1 MYNPSLLTDIA
12 LKNGAKIKRSADE
25 IGDAVLASPQ
35 AKVAEFDEPDYIHF
49 EVEEGSDDINVTFGA
64 RVSAPVSVYLSDT
77 PLPDE
82 ESWVRLMCEA
92 AWDTTSMRIK
102 EGSLH
107 IDDDKFNSNE
117 AVAANSERLTKE
129 IERQAQ
135 EEIVF
140 DRYQVAE
147 RLSGSLPRGEI
158 VSLSY
163 PYDDSG
169 EPGGGYFMDYLHGVR
184 LGLVERPEP
193 WVQALVDDLRTQCR
207 ALFDGEETYCDP
219 TNSEAGD
226 GSFPNDLYPIRIRIR
241 NILRAGIRGDGE
253 WAAYAPLIRA
263 VTPET
268 VRKLYRLPEELL
280 LLKVDELPVS
290 AEDTKTLG
298 ELLSTMELI
307 GVSTP
312 DQGKLV
318 EHYQR
323 SRKLHEGFTHYAEL
337 WERLAEGDAGE
348 DVVTRIA
355 DYNEQVN
362 SVGGDSDA
370 VVDRTKAMVDALGAV
385 EHTLKV
391 NGVLRY
397 LYKVQE
403 KRGKVK
409 PLQDLDCLTLGAYV
423 QDSPDADSLTNPQG
437 DKPLHELNSFF
448 HYECEF
454 AQAEGEKEDGEHV
467 YSDNADFLTRYF
479 PFPAIARIRAAQ
491 PPYYYGGNMSNDK
504 LAAMTIS
511 ALTHDRK
518 PWAKNAHRALM
529 EAFVAAG
536 AYDAAYVDAHSDT
549 RSLASSDLSAIE
561 PHYEVLDLLLEA
573 SKTLYE
579 DLDARLSPYR
589 ADVVFE
595 VARKFIDGINSVLPL
610 LGDLHALNKQW
621 LAVKNHLLR
630 AGSSMGKDY
639 LQEQEQRIPVVELMM
654 EKLSLTD
661 ADLERVGLS
670 RQLLLGEIEAL
681 SEVLMENRVA
691 LGWGNKPYV
700 AYQFILP
707 GHWSCSA
714 LKYPDSRDIN
724 KTLFKV
730 EVPMSLIGGSY
741 TGVQEEVVA
750 ELIRAFNYSN
760 PSRRD
765 FVFTKEESEKILD
778 YVRTGNLDASS
789 LDKESQ
795 PSYWDTFGEITRKAW
810 KRSPIAQAEDQ
821 EALIRGS
828 LLKLDRDCHI
838 VIGHTIADVDDDGKD
853 AADERVRLANRL
865 EADWVYNFRLNAI
878 DMEDAVIAVG
888 GTTKGDTS
896 VWNGKT
902 VPHFRGTVGDLFDA
916 DERGYLKLYKEA
928 DFCGADP
935 RTQCTYWWLGRKFQ
949 YDFVGSHA
957 TKRQGKRTGFLTVE
971 TQGEEARFVEH

>member
-1 MYNPSLLTDIA
+1 ME
-12 LKNGAKIKRSADE
+12 KI
-25 IGDAVLASPQ
+25 Q
-35 AKVAEFDEPDYIHF
+35 
-49 EVEEGSDDINVTFGA
+49 
-64 RVSAPVSVYLSDT
+64 
-77 PLPDE
+77 
-82 ESWVRLMCEA
+82 
-92 AWDTTSMRIK
+92 
-102 EGSLH
+102 
-107 IDDDKFNSNE
+107 
-117 AVAANSERLTKE
+117 
-129 IERQAQ
+129 
-135 EEIVF
+135 
-140 DRYQVAE
+140 
-147 RLSGSLPRGEI
+147 
-158 VSLSY
+158 
-163 PYDDSG
+163 
-169 EPGGGYFMDYLHGVR
+169 
-184 LGLVERPEP
+184 
-193 WVQALVDDLRTQCR
+193 
-207 ALFDGEETYCDP
+207 
-219 TNSEAGD
+219 
-226 GSFPNDLYPIRIRIR
+226 
-241 NILRAGIRGDGE
+241 
-253 WAAYAPLIRA
+253 
-263 VTPET
+263 
-268 VRKLYRLPEELL
+268 
-280 LLKVDELPVS
+280 
-290 AEDTKTLG
+290 
-298 ELLSTMELI
+298 
-307 GVSTP
+307 
-312 DQGKLV
+312 
-318 EHYQR
+318 
-323 SRKLHEGFTHYAEL
+323 
-337 WERLAEGDAGE
+337 
-348 DVVTRIA
+348 
-355 DYNEQVN
+355 
-362 SVGGDSDA
+362 
-370 VVDRTKAMVDALGAV
+370 
-385 EHTLKV
+385 
-391 NGVLRY
+391 
-397 LYKVQE
+397 
-403 KRGKVK
+403 
-409 PLQDLDCLTLGAYV
+409 
-423 QDSPDADSLTNPQG
+423 QG
-437 DKPLHELNSFF
+437 DKPLRELNSFF
-448 HYECEF
+448 FYECEF
-454 AQAEGEKEDGEHV
+454 AQKEEEKGNVARV
-467 YSDNADFLTRYF
+467 YSDNADFLARYF
-479 PFPAIARIRAAQ
+479 PFPSIACIRAAQ
-491 PPYYYGGNMSNDK
+491 PPHYWGGNMSNTK
-504 LAAMTIS
+504 LAALTIS
-511 ALTHDRK
+511 VLTHSRK
-518 PWAKNAHRALM
+518 PWAKEPHRALM

-536 AYDAAYVDAHSDT
+536 AYDVAYADAHSD
-549 RSLASSDLSAIE
+549 RSSLASGDLSAIE
-561 PHYEVLDLLLEA
+561 PHYRVMDPLLEA

-579 DLDARLSPYR
+579 DLHRTYLLPHRDE
-589 ADVVFE
+589 DTVFE
-595 VARKFIDGINSVLPL
+595 VAQLFVDDINSILPML
-610 LGDLHALNKQW
+610 DDLHDLNKQW

-916 DERGYLKLYKEA
+916 DERGYLKLYK
-928 DFCGADP
+928 
-935 RTQCTYWWLGRKFQ
+935 
-949 YDFVGSHA
+949 
-957 TKRQGKRTGFLTVE
+957 TV
-971 TQGEEARFVEH
+971 

>member
-1 MYNPSLLTDIA
+1 MYNPSLLTDLA

-35 AKVAEFDEPDYIHF
+35 AKAAEFDEPDYIHF
-49 EVEEGSDDINVTFGA
+49 EVEEGSDDINVTFGV

-92 AWDTTSMRIK
+92 VWDTTSMRIK

-107 IDDDKFNSNE
+107 IDDNEFNSSE

-129 IERQAQ
+129 IERQAR

-193 WVQALVDDLRTQCR
+193 WVQALVDDLRAQCR

-226 GSFPNDLYPIRIRIR
+226 GSFPNDLYPIRIRIH

-290 AEDTKTLG
+290 TEDTKTLG

-312 DQGKLV
+312 DQGKLI

-323 SRKLHEGFTHYAEL
+323 LRKLHEGFTHYAEL

-355 DYNEQVN
+355 DYNEQVS
-362 SVGGDSDA
+362 SVEDCSNA
-370 VVDRTKAMVDALGAV
+370 IADALRAV
-385 EHTLKV
+385 ERTLKV

-397 LYKVQE
+397 LYQAQE

-409 PLQDLDCLTLGAYV
+409 PLQDLDCLALGAYV
-423 QDSPDADSLTNPQG
+423 QDSPDADSLG
-437 DKPLHELNSFF
+437 RVHGGKPLSELNTFF
-448 HYECEF
+448 AYEQDF
-454 AQAEGEKEDGEHV
+454 AEAESERV
-467 YSDNADFLTRYF
+467 YSNNADFLARYF
-479 PFPAIARIRAAQ
+479 PFPVIANIPGIRAW
-491 PPYYYGGNMSNDK
+491 NSLNSISNER
-504 LAAMTIS
+504 LAALTIS
-511 ALTHDRK
+511 ALTHNRK
-518 PWAKNAHRALM
+518 PWSKDAHRALM
-529 EAFVAAG
+529 TALVAAG
-536 AYDAAYVDAHSDT
+536 TYDMSYVESRGAEELSAVAPHHEVLAPLVDAA
-549 RSLASSDLSAIE
+549 
-561 PHYEVLDLLLEA
+561 
-573 SKTLYE
+573 KTLYK
-579 DLDARLSPYR
+579 DLHKTYMLSHSDENTVY
-589 ADVVFE
+589 E
-595 VARKFIDGINSVLPL
+595 VAQTFIDGINAILPL
-610 LGDLHALNKQW
+610 LDSLYELNKQW

-630 AGSSMGKDY
+630 DGSTMDKEY
-639 LQEQEQRIPVVELMM
+639 EQERQDRAQVVDLLMK
-654 EKLSLTD
+654 KLGLVD

-670 RQLLLGEIEAL
+670 QQLLLGESKAL
-681 SEVLMENRVA
+681 SEFLVKKELIQVSWVN
-691 LGWGNKPYV
+691 
-700 AYQFILP
+700 YQFMRPEYWDGSL
-707 GHWSCSA
+707 HSA
-714 LKYPDSRDIN
+714 RSASHKG
-724 KTLFKV
+724 LFRIAAPV
-730 EVPMSLIGGSY
+730 SMIGARHG
-741 TGVQEEVVA
+741 GVQGVVVA
-750 ELIRAFNYSN
+750 ELIRAFGYSDH
-760 PSRRD
+760 SRRD
-765 FVFTKEESEKILD
+765 VVFTKEESEMVLD
-778 YVRTGNLDASS
+778 YVRNGDIQSESPVAWGTQASYGTAFS
-789 LDKESQ
+789 AISRKVSKSSFIAHVPYQ
-795 PSYWDTFGEITRKAW
+795 PT
-810 KRSPIAQAEDQ
+810 
-821 EALIRGS
+821 LISG
-828 LLKLDRDCHI
+828 LFMKLDSDCHI
-838 VIGHTIADVDDDGKD
+838 ILSRMIAPDVDGAKV
-853 AADERVRLANRL
+853 ADERARLAREL
-865 EADWVYNFRLNAI
+865 ESNWVHNYRYYGCTRV
-878 DMEDAVIAVG
+878 DDALIAVG
-888 GTTKGDTS
+888 GTSKGDTS
-896 VWNGKT
+896 VWNGE
-902 VPHFRGTVGDLFDA
+902 VIPHFRGTIGDLLDVSS
-916 DERGYLKLYKEA
+916 RSGYMKLSSHRKAYLV
-928 DFCGADP
+928 GGDP
-935 RTQCTYWWLGRKFQ
+935 RTQCTYWQLCRDFQ
-949 YDFVGSHA
+949 QDFVS
-957 TKRQGKRTGFLTVE
+957 TYMRQ
-971 TQGEEARFVEH
+971 

>member
-226 GSFPNDLYPIRIRIR
+226 GSFPNDLYPIRIRIH

-268 VRKLYRLPEELL
+268 VRKLYRLPEELP

-298 ELLSTMELI
+298 ELLSAMELI

-323 SRKLHEGFTHYAEL
+323 LRKLHEGFTHYADL
-337 WERLAEGDAGE
+337 WERLAGGDAGE

-355 DYNEQVN
+355 DYNEQVS
-362 SVGGDSDA
+362 SVEDCSNA
-370 VVDRTKAMVDALGAV
+370 IADALRAV

-391 NGVLRY
+391 NGVIRY
-397 LYKVQE
+397 LYQAQE
-403 KRGKVK
+403 NRGKVK
-409 PLQDLDCLTLGAYV
+409 PLQDLDCLALGAYV
-423 QDSPDADSLTNPQG
+423 QDSPDVDQLEARYDGVTLMEKIQQG
-437 DKPLHELNSFF
+437 DKPLQELNSFF
-448 HYECEF
+448 FYECEF
-454 AQAEGEKEDGEHV
+454 AQKEEEKGNVARV
-467 YSDNADFLTRYF
+467 YSDNADFLAHYF
-479 PFPAIARIRAAQ
+479 PFPSIACIRAAQ
-491 PPYYYGGNMSNDK
+491 PPHYWGGNMSNTK
-504 LAAMTIS
+504 LAALTIS
-511 ALTHDRK
+511 VLTHSRK
-518 PWAKNAHRALM
+518 PWAKEPHRALM

-536 AYDAAYVDAHSDT
+536 AYDMAYADAHSD
-549 RSLASSDLSAIE
+549 RSSLASDDLSAIE
-561 PHYEVLDLLLEA
+561 PHCRVMDPLLEA

-579 DLDARLSPYR
+579 DLHRTYLLPHRDE
-589 ADVVFE
+589 DTVFE
-595 VARKFIDGINSVLPL
+595 VAQLFVDDINSILPML
-610 LGDLHALNKQW
+610 DDLHGLNRQW
-621 LAVKNHLLR
+621 LAVKNYLFSS
-630 AGSSMGKDY
+630 GSSLDEDY
-639 LQEQEQRIPVVELMM
+639 QQDQEQRVPIVELLM

-661 ADLERVGLS
+661 TDLERVGLS
-670 RQLLLGEIEAL
+670 RQLLLGEGKPL
-681 SEVLMENRVA
+681 SRFLVENR
-691 LGWGNKPYV
+691 LLNERRFSGDNEPHGY
-700 AYQFILP
+700 YQFILP
-707 GHWSCSA
+707 DDWSFI
-714 LKYPDSRDIN
+714 LGKPDRRDIDR
-724 KTLFKV
+724 TLYKV
-730 EVPMSLIGGSY
+730 EVPMSQLGKQCGGM
-741 TGVQEEVVA
+741 QEAVVA
-750 ELIRAFNYSN
+750 ELIRAFHYSGS
-760 PSRRD
+760 SRRD
-765 FVFTKEESEKILD
+765 VVFTKEESEKILD
-778 YVRTGNLDASS
+778 YVQTGDVDASRAVLAS
-789 LDKESQ
+789 VHDPE
-795 PSYWDTFGEITRKAW
+795 SYWDTFKAVADKVW
-810 KRSPIAQAEDQ
+810 KPSPIAKVADQ
-821 EALIRGS
+821 EAFNRGS
-828 LLKLDRDCHI
+828 NMRLDYDCHI
-838 VIGHTIADVDDDGKD
+838 ILNRMIAFDVDDTK
-853 AADERVRLANRL
+853 AADERARLAR
-865 EADWVYNFRLNAI
+865 EIRSRWTPNAYYHNCV
-878 DMEDAVIAVG
+878 DRNNLVIAVG
-888 GTTKGDTS
+888 GTSKGDTS
-896 VWNGKT
+896 VWNGE
-902 VPHFRGTVGDLFDA
+902 VIPHFRGTIGDFLNA
-916 DERGYLKLYKEA
+916 DEQGYVKISTREGA
-928 DFCGADP
+928 AFCGGDP
-935 RTQCTYWWLGRKFQ
+935 RTQCTYWQLNGRFQ
-949 YDFVGSHA
+949 YEFVRSYM
-957 TKRQGKRTGFLTVE
+957 R
-971 TQGEEARFVEH
+971 

>member
-129 IERQAQ
+129 IERQAR

-226 GSFPNDLYPIRIRIR
+226 GSFPNDLYSIRVRIH
-241 NILRAGIRGDGE
+241 NILRAGICGDGE

-263 VTPET
+263 ATPET
-268 VRKLYRLPEELL
+268 VRKLYRPPEELP
-280 LLKVDELPVS
+280 LLKVSDLPVS

-312 DQGKLV
+312 DQEKLV

-323 SRKLHEGFTHYAEL
+323 LRKLHEGFTHYAEL
-337 WERLAEGDAGE
+337 WERLAGGDAGE
-348 DVVTRIA
+348 DVVTRID

-362 SVGGDSDA
+362 SVEDCSNTIA
-370 VVDRTKAMVDALGAV
+370 DALRAV
-385 EHTLKV
+385 ERTLKV
-391 NGVLRY
+391 NGVIRY
-397 LYKVQE
+397 LYQAQE

-409 PLQDLDCLTLGAYV
+409 PLQDLDCLALGAYV
-423 QDSPDADSLTNPQG
+423 QDSPDVDQLEARYNGETLMEKIQKG
-437 DKPLHELNSFF
+437 DKPLQELNSFF
-448 HYECEF
+448 FYECEF
-454 AQAEGEKEDGEHV
+454 AQKEEEKGNVARV
-467 YSDNADFLTRYF
+467 YSDNADFLAHYF
-479 PFPAIARIRAAQ
+479 PFPSIACIRAAQ
-491 PPYYYGGNMSNDK
+491 PPHYWGGNMSNTK
-504 LAAMTIS
+504 LAALTIS
-511 ALTHDRK
+511 VLTHSRK
-518 PWAKNAHRALM
+518 PWAKEPHRALM

-536 AYDAAYVDAHSDT
+536 AYDMAYADAHSD
-549 RSLASSDLSAIE
+549 RSSLASDDLSAIE
-561 PHYEVLDLLLEA
+561 PHCRVMDPLLEA

-579 DLDARLSPYR
+579 DLHRTYLLPHRDE
-589 ADVVFE
+589 DTVFE
-595 VARKFIDGINSVLPL
+595 VAQLFVDDINSILPML
-610 LGDLHALNKQW
+610 DDLHGLNRQW
-621 LAVKNHLLR
+621 LAVKNYLFSS
-630 AGSSMGKDY
+630 GSSLDEDY
-639 LQEQEQRIPVVELMM
+639 QQDQEQRVPIVELLM

-661 ADLERVGLS
+661 TDLERVGLS
-670 RQLLLGEIEAL
+670 RQLLLGEGKPL
-681 SEVLMENRVA
+681 SRFLVENR
-691 LGWGNKPYV
+691 LLNEMRFSGDNEPHGY
-700 AYQFILP
+700 YQFILP
-707 GHWSCSA
+707 DDWSFI
-714 LKYPDSRDIN
+714 LGKPDRRDIDR
-724 KTLFKV
+724 TLYKV
-730 EVPMSLIGGSY
+730 EVPMSQLGKQCGGM
-741 TGVQEEVVA
+741 QEAVVA
-750 ELIRAFNYSN
+750 ELIRAFHYSGS
-760 PSRRD
+760 SRRD
-765 FVFTKEESEKILD
+765 VVFTKEESEKILD
-778 YVRTGNLDASS
+778 YVQTGDVDASRAVLAS
-789 LDKESQ
+789 VHDPE
-795 PSYWDTFGEITRKAW
+795 SYWDTFKAVADKVW
-810 KRSPIAQAEDQ
+810 KPSPIAKVADQ
-821 EALIRGS
+821 EAFNRGS
-828 LLKLDRDCHI
+828 NMRLDYDCHI
-838 VIGHTIADVDDDGKD
+838 ILNRMIAFDVDDTK
-853 AADERVRLANRL
+853 AADERARLAR
-865 EADWVYNFRLNAI
+865 EIRSRWTPNAYYHNCV
-878 DMEDAVIAVG
+878 DRNNLVIAVG
-888 GTTKGDTS
+888 GTSKGDTS
-896 VWNGKT
+896 VWNGE
-902 VPHFRGTVGDLFDA
+902 VIPHFRGTIGDFLNA
-916 DERGYLKLYKEA
+916 DEQGYVKISTREGA
-928 DFCGADP
+928 AFCGGDP
-935 RTQCTYWWLGRKFQ
+935 RTQCTYWQLNGRFQ
-949 YDFVGSHA
+949 YEFVRSYM
-957 TKRQGKRTGFLTVE
+957 R
-971 TQGEEARFVEH
+971 

>member
-25 IGDAVLASPQ
+25 IGGAVLASPQ

-49 EVEEGSDDINVTFGA
+49 EVEEGSDDINVIFGA

-147 RLSGSLPRGEI
+147 RLSGSLPSGEI

-323 SRKLHEGFTHYAEL
+323 SRKLHEGFTHYVEL

-454 AQAEGEKEDGEHV
+454 AQAEGKKEDGEHV

-479 PFPAIARIRAAQ
+479 PFPAIACIRAAQ

-714 LKYPDSRDIN
+714 LKYPDSCDIN

-865 EADWVYNFRLNAI
+865 EADWVYNFRFNAI

>member
-1 MYNPSLLTDIA
+1 MYNPGALTELA
-12 LKNGAKIKRSADE
+12 LKNGAKIRRSADE

-49 EVEEGSDDINVTFGA
+49 EVEEGSDDINVTFGV
-64 RVSAPVSVYLSDT
+64 RVSAPVSVYLSST

-92 AWDTTSMRIK
+92 AWDTTSMRIR
-102 EGSLH
+102 EGSLR
-107 IDDDKFNSNE
+107 IDDDKFNSSE

-226 GSFPNDLYPIRIRIR
+226 GSFPNDLYPIRIRIH

-268 VRKLYRLPEELL
+268 VRKLYRLPEELP

-298 ELLSTMELI
+298 ELLSIMELI

-323 SRKLHEGFTHYAEL
+323 LWKLHEGFTHYAEL

-362 SVGGDSDA
+362 SVEDCSNTIA
-370 VVDRTKAMVDALGAV
+370 DALRAV
-385 EHTLKV
+385 ERTLKV

-397 LYKVQE
+397 LYQAQE

-409 PLQDLDCLTLGAYV
+409 PLQDLDCLALGAYV
-423 QDSPDADSLTNPQG
+423 QDSPDADSLG
-437 DKPLHELNSFF
+437 RVHGGKPLSELNTFF
-448 HYECEF
+448 TYEQDF
-454 AQAEGEKEDGEHV
+454 AEAESERV
-467 YSDNADFLTRYF
+467 YSDNADFLARYF
-479 PFPAIARIRAAQ
+479 PFPVIANIPGIRAW
-491 PPYYYGGNMSNDK
+491 NSLNSISNER
-504 LAAMTIS
+504 LAALTIS
-511 ALTHDRK
+511 ALTHKRK
-518 PWAKNAHRALM
+518 PWSKDAHRALM
-529 EAFVAAG
+529 TAFVAAG
-536 AYDAAYVDAHSDT
+536 TYDMSYVESRGAEELSAVAPHHEVLAPLVDAA
-549 RSLASSDLSAIE
+549 
-561 PHYEVLDLLLEA
+561 
-573 SKTLYE
+573 KTLYK
-579 DLDARLSPYR
+579 DLHKTYMLPHSAENTVY
-589 ADVVFE
+589 E
-595 VARKFIDGINSVLPL
+595 VAQTFIDDINAILPL
-610 LGDLHALNKQW
+610 LDSLYELNKQW
-621 LAVKNHLLR
+621 LVVKNHLLR
-630 AGSSMGKDY
+630 DGSTMDKEY
-639 LQEQEQRIPVVELMM
+639 EQERQERAQVVDLLMK
-654 EKLSLTD
+654 KLGLAD

-670 RQLLLGEIEAL
+670 RQLLLGESEAL
-681 SEVLMENRVA
+681 SEFLVKKA
-691 LGWGNKPYV
+691 LIQVSWVN
-700 AYQFILP
+700 YQFMRPEYWDGSL
-707 GHWSCSA
+707 HSA
-714 LKYPDSRDIN
+714 RNASHKG
-724 KTLFKV
+724 LFRIAAPV
-730 EVPMSLIGGSY
+730 SMIGARHG
-741 TGVQEEVVA
+741 GVQGIVVA
-750 ELIRAFNYSN
+750 ELIRAFGYSN
-760 PSRRD
+760 HSRRD
-765 FVFTKEESEKILD
+765 VVFTKEESEMVLD
-778 YVRTGNLDASS
+778 YVRNGDIQSEVPVAWGTQASYANAFS
-789 LDKESQ
+789 PLSRKVWK
-795 PSYWDTFGEITRKAW
+795 PSPLAKV
-810 KRSPIAQAEDQ
+810 EDQ
-821 EALIRGS
+821 AALIRG
-828 LLKLDRDCHI
+828 LFTKLDSDGHI
-838 VIGHTIADVDDDGKD
+838 VIGQMIAPDADD
-853 AADERVRLANRL
+853 ASATDERARLAREL
-865 EADWVYNFRLNAI
+865 ESHWVYNAGYYGCIGIESAL
-878 DMEDAVIAVG
+878 IAVG
-888 GTTKGDTS
+888 GTSKGDTS
-896 VWNGKT
+896 VWNGE
-902 VPHFRGTVGDLFDA
+902 VIPHFRGTIGDLLDL
-916 DERGYLKLYKEA
+916 DENGYVKLSSYKKA
-928 DFCGADP
+928 QLVGGDP
-935 RTQCTYWWLGRKFQ
+935 RTQCTYWRLERGFQ
-949 YDFVGSHA
+949 YDFVSSY
-957 TKRQGKRTGFLTVE
+957 RR
-971 TQGEEARFVEH
+971 

>member
-226 GSFPNDLYPIRIRIR
+226 GSFPNDLYPIRIRIH

-268 VRKLYRLPEELL
+268 VRKLYRLPEELP

-312 DQGKLV
+312 DQGKLI

-323 SRKLHEGFTHYAEL
+323 LRKLHEGFTHYAEL

-362 SVGGDSDA
+362 SVEDCSNA
-370 VVDRTKAMVDALGAV
+370 IADALRAV
-385 EHTLKV
+385 ERTLKV

-397 LYKVQE
+397 LYQAQE

-409 PLQDLDCLTLGAYV
+409 PLQDLDCLALGAYV
-423 QDSPDADSLTNPQG
+423 QDSPDVDQLEARYDGVTLMEKIQQG
-437 DKPLHELNSFF
+437 DKPLQELNSFF
-448 HYECEF
+448 FYECEF
-454 AQAEGEKEDGEHV
+454 AQKEEEKGNVARV
-467 YSDNADFLTRYF
+467 YSDNADFLAHYF
-479 PFPAIARIRAAQ
+479 PFPSIACIRAAQ
-491 PPYYYGGNMSNDK
+491 PPHYWGGNMSNTK
-504 LAAMTIS
+504 LAALTIS
-511 ALTHDRK
+511 VLTHSRK
-518 PWAKNAHRALM
+518 PWAKEPHRALM

-536 AYDAAYVDAHSDT
+536 AYDMAYADAHSD
-549 RSLASSDLSAIE
+549 RSSLASGDLSAIE
-561 PHYEVLDLLLEA
+561 PHCRVMDPLLEA

-579 DLDARLSPYR
+579 DLHRTYLLPHRDE
-589 ADVVFE
+589 DTVFE
-595 VARKFIDGINSVLPL
+595 VAQLFVDDINSILPML
-610 LGDLHALNKQW
+610 DDLHGLNRQW
-621 LAVKNHLLR
+621 LAVKNYLFSS
-630 AGSSMGKDY
+630 GSSLDEDY
-639 LQEQEQRIPVVELMM
+639 QQDQEQRVPIVELLM

-661 ADLERVGLS
+661 TDLERVGLS
-670 RQLLLGEIEAL
+670 RQLLLGEGKPL
-681 SEVLMENRVA
+681 SRFLVENR
-691 LGWGNKPYV
+691 LLNERRFSGDNEPHGY
-700 AYQFILP
+700 YQFILP
-707 GHWSCSA
+707 DDWSFI
-714 LKYPDSRDIN
+714 LGKPDRCDIDR
-724 KTLFKV
+724 TLYKV
-730 EVPMSLIGGSY
+730 EVPMSQLGKQCGGM
-741 TGVQEEVVA
+741 QEAVVA
-750 ELIRAFNYSN
+750 ELIRAFHYSGS
-760 PSRRD
+760 SRRD
-765 FVFTKEESEKILD
+765 VVFTKEESEKILD
-778 YVRTGNLDASS
+778 YVQTGDVDASRAVLAS
-789 LDKESQ
+789 VHDPE
-795 PSYWDTFGEITRKAW
+795 SYWDTFKAVADKVW
-810 KRSPIAQAEDQ
+810 KPSPIAKVADQ
-821 EALIRGS
+821 EAFNRGS
-828 LLKLDRDCHI
+828 NMRLDYDCHI
-838 VIGHTIADVDDDGKD
+838 ILNRMIAFDVDDTK
-853 AADERVRLANRL
+853 AADERARLAR
-865 EADWVYNFRLNAI
+865 EIRSRWTPNAYYHNCV
-878 DMEDAVIAVG
+878 DRNNLVIAVG
-888 GTTKGDTS
+888 GTSKGDTS
-896 VWNGKT
+896 VWNGE
-902 VPHFRGTVGDLFDA
+902 VIPHFRGTIGDFLNA
-916 DERGYLKLYKEA
+916 DEQGYVKISTREGA
-928 DFCGADP
+928 AFCGGDP
-935 RTQCTYWWLGRKFQ
+935 RTQCTYWQLNGRFQ
-949 YDFVGSHA
+949 YEFVRSYM
-957 TKRQGKRTGFLTVE
+957 R
-971 TQGEEARFVEH
+971 

>member
-1 MYNPSLLTDIA
+1 MYDPGALTELA

-25 IGDAVLASPQ
+25 IGNAVLASPQ

-49 EVEEGSDDINVTFGA
+49 EVEEGSDTISVTFGA

-77 PLPDE
+77 SLPDE

-107 IDDDKFNSNE
+107 IDDNKFNSNE

-163 PYDDSG
+163 PHDDSG
-169 EPGGGYFMDYLHGVR
+169 EHVGGYFMNYLHGVR

-226 GSFPNDLYPIRIRIR
+226 GSFPNDLHPIRIRIR

-268 VRKLYRLPEELL
+268 VRKLYRLPEELP

-323 SRKLHEGFTHYAEL
+323 LWKLHDGFTHYAEL

-355 DYNEQVN
+355 DYNEQVS
-362 SVGGDSDA
+362 SVEDCSNA
-370 VVDRTKAMVDALGAV
+370 IADALRAV
-385 EHTLKV
+385 EQTLKV

-397 LYKVQE
+397 LYQAQE

-409 PLQDLDCLTLGAYV
+409 PLQDLDCLALGAYV
-423 QDSPDADSLTNPQG
+423 QDSPDVDQLEAQYNGETLMEKIQKG
-437 DKPLHELNSFF
+437 DKPLRELNSFF
-448 HYECEF
+448 FYECKF
-454 AQAEGEKEDGEHV
+454 AQKEEEKGNVARV
-467 YSDNADFLTRYF
+467 YSDNADFLARYF
-479 PFPAIARIRAAQ
+479 PFPSIACIRAAK
-491 PPYYYGGNMSNDK
+491 PPHYGSGNMSNTK
-504 LAAMTIS
+504 LAALTIS
-511 ALTHDRK
+511 VLTHSRK
-518 PWAKNAHRALM
+518 PWAKDTHRALM

-536 AYDAAYVDAHSDT
+536 AYDVAYADAHSD
-549 RSLASSDLSAIE
+549 RNSLASSDLSAIE
-561 PHYEVLDLLLEA
+561 PHCRVMDPLLEA

-579 DLDARLSPYR
+579 DLHRTYLLPHSDE
-589 ADVVFE
+589 DTVFE
-595 VARKFIDGINSVLPL
+595 VAQLFVDDINSILPML
-610 LGDLHALNKQW
+610 DDLHGLNKQW
-621 LAVKNHLLR
+621 LAVKNYLLSS
-630 AGSSMGKDY
+630 GSSLDEDY
-639 LQEQEQRIPVVELMM
+639 QQEQEQRIPIVELLM

-661 ADLERVGLS
+661 TDLERVGLS
-670 RQLLLGEIEAL
+670 RQLLLGEGKPL
-681 SEVLMENRVA
+681 SRFLLGNRLVNERGGI
-691 LGWGNKPYV
+691 LWEENKPHGY
-700 AYQFILP
+700 YQFILP
-707 GHWSCSA
+707 DHWSFVFE
-714 LKYPDSRDIN
+714 KPDPRDIN
-724 KTLFKV
+724 RILFKV
-730 EVPMSLIGGSY
+730 EVPMSLLGKQCGGL
-741 TGVQEEVVA
+741 QETVVA

-760 PSRRD
+760 SSRRD
-765 FVFTKEESEKILD
+765 VVFTKEESEKILD
-778 YVRTGNLDASS
+778 YAQTGDIDSS
-789 LDKESQ
+789 DTVLSWGDDPE
-795 PSYWDTFGEITRKAW
+795 SYWDTFKAVAHKARKP
-810 KRSPIAQAEDQ
+810 SPIAKVADQ
-821 EALIRGS
+821 EAFIGGS
-828 LLKLDRDCHI
+828 IMRLDYDCHI
-838 VIGHTIADVDDDGKD
+838 ILSRLIAFDVDDTK
-853 AADERVRLANRL
+853 AADERARLAR
-865 EADWVYNFRLNAI
+865 EIRSRWTPNAYYHNCV
-878 DMEDAVIAVG
+878 DRNDLVIAVG
-888 GTTKGDTS
+888 GTSKGDTS
-896 VWNGKT
+896 VLDGKT
-902 VPHFRGTVGDLFDA
+902 VLHFRGTIGDFLNA
-916 DERGYLKLYKEA
+916 NEQGYVKISTREGA
-928 DFCGADP
+928 VFCGGDP
-935 RTQCTYWWLGRKFQ
+935 RTQCTYWRLESRFQ
-949 YDFVGSHA
+949 YEFV
-957 TKRQGKRTGFLTVE
+957 RRYM
-971 TQGEEARFVEH
+971 R

>member
-226 GSFPNDLYPIRIRIR
+226 GSFPNDLYPIRIRIH

-268 VRKLYRLPEELL
+268 VRKLYRLPEGLP

-312 DQGKLV
+312 DQGKLI

-323 SRKLHEGFTHYAEL
+323 LRKLHEGFTHYAEL

-362 SVGGDSDA
+362 SVEDCSNA
-370 VVDRTKAMVDALGAV
+370 IADALRAV
-385 EHTLKV
+385 ERTLKV

-397 LYKVQE
+397 LYQAQE

-409 PLQDLDCLTLGAYV
+409 PLQDLDCLALGAYV
-423 QDSPDADSLTNPQG
+423 QDSPDVDQLEARYDGVTLMEKIQQG
-437 DKPLHELNSFF
+437 DKPLQELNSFF
-448 HYECEF
+448 FYECEF
-454 AQAEGEKEDGEHV
+454 AQKEEEKGNVARV
-467 YSDNADFLTRYF
+467 YSDNADFLAHYF
-479 PFPAIARIRAAQ
+479 PFPSIACIRAAQ
-491 PPYYYGGNMSNDK
+491 PPHYWGGNMSNTK
-504 LAAMTIS
+504 LAALTIS
-511 ALTHDRK
+511 VLTHSRK
-518 PWAKNAHRALM
+518 PWAKEPHRALM

-536 AYDAAYVDAHSDT
+536 AYDMAYADAHSD
-549 RSLASSDLSAIE
+549 RSSLASDDLSAIE
-561 PHYEVLDLLLEA
+561 PHCRVMDPLLEA

-579 DLDARLSPYR
+579 DLHRTYLLPHRDE
-589 ADVVFE
+589 DTVFE
-595 VARKFIDGINSVLPL
+595 VAQLFVDDINSILPML
-610 LGDLHALNKQW
+610 DDLHGLNRQW
-621 LAVKNHLLR
+621 LAVKNYLFSS
-630 AGSSMGKDY
+630 GSSLDEDY
-639 LQEQEQRIPVVELMM
+639 QQDQEQRVPIVELLM

-661 ADLERVGLS
+661 TDLERVGLS
-670 RQLLLGEIEAL
+670 RQLLLGEGKPL
-681 SEVLMENRVA
+681 SRFLVENR
-691 LGWGNKPYV
+691 LLNERRFSGDNEPHGY
-700 AYQFILP
+700 YQFILP
-707 GHWSCSA
+707 DDWSFI
-714 LKYPDSRDIN
+714 LGKPDRRDIDR
-724 KTLFKV
+724 TLYKV
-730 EVPMSLIGGSY
+730 EVPMSQLGKQCGGM
-741 TGVQEEVVA
+741 QEAVVA
-750 ELIRAFNYSN
+750 ELIRAFHYSGS
-760 PSRRD
+760 SRRD
-765 FVFTKEESEKILD
+765 VVFTKEESEKILD
-778 YVRTGNLDASS
+778 YVQTGDVDASRAVLAS
-789 LDKESQ
+789 VHDPE
-795 PSYWDTFGEITRKAW
+795 SYWDTFKAVADKVW
-810 KRSPIAQAEDQ
+810 KPSPIAKVADQ
-821 EALIRGS
+821 EAFNRGS
-828 LLKLDRDCHI
+828 NMRLDYDCHI
-838 VIGHTIADVDDDGKD
+838 ILNRMIAFDVDDTK
-853 AADERVRLANRL
+853 AADERARLAR
-865 EADWVYNFRLNAI
+865 EIRSRWTPNAYYHNCV
-878 DMEDAVIAVG
+878 DRNNLVIAVG
-888 GTTKGDTS
+888 GTSKGDTS
-896 VWNGKT
+896 VWNGE
-902 VPHFRGTVGDLFDA
+902 VIPHFRGTIGDFLNA
-916 DERGYLKLYKEA
+916 DEQGYVKISTREGA
-928 DFCGADP
+928 AFCGGDP
-935 RTQCTYWWLGRKFQ
+935 RTQCTYWQLNGRFQ
-949 YDFVGSHA
+949 YEFVRSYM
-957 TKRQGKRTGFLTVE
+957 R
-971 TQGEEARFVEH
+971 

>member
-226 GSFPNDLYPIRIRIR
+226 GSFPNDLYPIRIRIH

-268 VRKLYRLPEELL
+268 VRKLYRLPEELP

-312 DQGKLV
+312 DQGKLI

-323 SRKLHEGFTHYAEL
+323 LRKLHEGFTHYAEL

-362 SVGGDSDA
+362 SVEDCSNA
-370 VVDRTKAMVDALGAV
+370 IADALRAV
-385 EHTLKV
+385 ERTLKV

-397 LYKVQE
+397 LYQAQE

-409 PLQDLDCLTLGAYV
+409 PLQDLDCLALGAYV
-423 QDSPDADSLTNPQG
+423 QDSPDVDQLEARYDGVTLMEKIQQG
-437 DKPLHELNSFF
+437 DKPLQELNSFF
-448 HYECEF
+448 FYECEF
-454 AQAEGEKEDGEHV
+454 AQKEEEKGNVARV
-467 YSDNADFLTRYF
+467 YSDNADFLAHYF
-479 PFPAIARIRAAQ
+479 PFPSIACIRAAQ
-491 PPYYYGGNMSNDK
+491 PPHYWGGNMSNTK
-504 LAAMTIS
+504 LAALTIS
-511 ALTHDRK
+511 VLTHSRK
-518 PWAKNAHRALM
+518 PWAKEPHRALM

-536 AYDAAYVDAHSDT
+536 AYDMAYADAHSD
-549 RSLASSDLSAIE
+549 RSSLASDDLSAIE
-561 PHYEVLDLLLEA
+561 PHCRVMDPLLEA

-579 DLDARLSPYR
+579 DLHRTYLLPHRDE
-589 ADVVFE
+589 DTVFE
-595 VARKFIDGINSVLPL
+595 VAQLFVDDINSILPML
-610 LGDLHALNKQW
+610 DDLHGLNRQW
-621 LAVKNHLLR
+621 LAVKNYLFSS
-630 AGSSMGKDY
+630 GSSLDEDY
-639 LQEQEQRIPVVELMM
+639 QQDQEQRVPIVELLM

-661 ADLERVGLS
+661 TDLERVGLS
-670 RQLLLGEIEAL
+670 RQLLLGEGKPL
-681 SEVLMENRVA
+681 SRFLVENR
-691 LGWGNKPYV
+691 LLNERRFSGDNEPHGY
-700 AYQFILP
+700 YQFILP
-707 GHWSCSA
+707 DDWSFI
-714 LKYPDSRDIN
+714 LGKPDRRDIDR
-724 KTLFKV
+724 TLYKV
-730 EVPMSLIGGSY
+730 EVPMSQLGKQCGGM
-741 TGVQEEVVA
+741 QEAVVA
-750 ELIRAFNYSN
+750 ELIRAFHYSGS
-760 PSRRD
+760 SRRD
-765 FVFTKEESEKILD
+765 VVFTKEESEKILD
-778 YVRTGNLDASS
+778 YVQTGDVDASRAVLAS
-789 LDKESQ
+789 VHDPE
-795 PSYWDTFGEITRKAW
+795 SYWDTFKAVADKVW
-810 KRSPIAQAEDQ
+810 KPSPIAKVADQ
-821 EALIRGS
+821 EAFNRGS
-828 LLKLDRDCHI
+828 NMRLDYDCHI
-838 VIGHTIADVDDDGKD
+838 ILNRMIAFDVDDTK
-853 AADERVRLANRL
+853 AADERARLAR
-865 EADWVYNFRLNAI
+865 EIRSRWTPNAYYHNCV
-878 DMEDAVIAVG
+878 DRNNLVIAVG
-888 GTTKGDTS
+888 GTSKGDTS
-896 VWNGKT
+896 VWNGE
-902 VPHFRGTVGDLFDA
+902 VIPHFRGTIGDFLNA
-916 DERGYLKLYKEA
+916 DEQGYVKISTREGA
-928 DFCGADP
+928 AFCGGDP
-935 RTQCTYWWLGRKFQ
+935 RTQCTYWQLNGRFQ
-949 YDFVGSHA
+949 YEFVRSYM
-957 TKRQGKRTGFLTVE
+957 R
-971 TQGEEARFVEH
+971 

>member
-1 MYNPSLLTDIA
+1 VYNPSLLTDIA

-226 GSFPNDLYPIRIRIR
+226 GSFPNDLYPIRIRIH

-268 VRKLYRLPEELL
+268 VRKLYRLPEELP

-298 ELLSTMELI
+298 ELLSAMELI

-323 SRKLHEGFTHYAEL
+323 LRKLHEGFTHYADL
-337 WERLAEGDAGE
+337 WERLAGGDAGE

-355 DYNEQVN
+355 DYNEQVS
-362 SVGGDSDA
+362 SVEDCSNA
-370 VVDRTKAMVDALGAV
+370 IADALRAV

-391 NGVLRY
+391 NGVIRY
-397 LYKVQE
+397 LYQAQE
-403 KRGKVK
+403 NRGKVK
-409 PLQDLDCLTLGAYV
+409 PLQDLDCLALGAYV
-423 QDSPDADSLTNPQG
+423 QDSPDVDQLEARYDGVTLMEKIQQG
-437 DKPLHELNSFF
+437 DKPLQELNSFF
-448 HYECEF
+448 FYECEF
-454 AQAEGEKEDGEHV
+454 AQKEEEKGNVARV
-467 YSDNADFLTRYF
+467 YSDNADFLAHYF
-479 PFPAIARIRAAQ
+479 PFPSIACIRAAQ
-491 PPYYYGGNMSNDK
+491 PPHYWGGNMSNTK
-504 LAAMTIS
+504 LAALTIS
-511 ALTHDRK
+511 VLTHSRK
-518 PWAKNAHRALM
+518 PWAKEPHRALM

-536 AYDAAYVDAHSDT
+536 AYDMAYADAHSD
-549 RSLASSDLSAIE
+549 RSSLASDDLSAIE
-561 PHYEVLDLLLEA
+561 PHCRVMDPLLEA

-579 DLDARLSPYR
+579 DLHRTYLLPHRDE
-589 ADVVFE
+589 DTVFE
-595 VARKFIDGINSVLPL
+595 VAQLFVDDINSILPML
-610 LGDLHALNKQW
+610 DDLHGLNRQW
-621 LAVKNHLLR
+621 LAVKNYLFSS
-630 AGSSMGKDY
+630 GSSLDEDY
-639 LQEQEQRIPVVELMM
+639 QQDQEQRVPIVELLM

-661 ADLERVGLS
+661 TDLERVGLS
-670 RQLLLGEIEAL
+670 RQLLLGEGKPL
-681 SEVLMENRVA
+681 SRFLVENR
-691 LGWGNKPYV
+691 LLNERRFSGDNEPHGY
-700 AYQFILP
+700 YQFILP
-707 GHWSCSA
+707 DDWSFI
-714 LKYPDSRDIN
+714 LGKPDRRDIDR
-724 KTLFKV
+724 TLYKV
-730 EVPMSLIGGSY
+730 EVPMSQLGKQCGGM
-741 TGVQEEVVA
+741 QEAVVA
-750 ELIRAFNYSN
+750 ELIRAFHYSGS
-760 PSRRD
+760 SRRD
-765 FVFTKEESEKILD
+765 VVFTKEESEKILD
-778 YVRTGNLDASS
+778 YVQTGDVDASRAVLAS
-789 LDKESQ
+789 VHDPE
-795 PSYWDTFGEITRKAW
+795 SYWDTFKAVADKVW
-810 KRSPIAQAEDQ
+810 KPSPIAKVADQ
-821 EALIRGS
+821 EAFNRGS
-828 LLKLDRDCHI
+828 NMRLDYDCHI
-838 VIGHTIADVDDDGKD
+838 ILNRMIAFDVDDTK
-853 AADERVRLANRL
+853 AADERARLAR
-865 EADWVYNFRLNAI
+865 EIRSRWTPNAYYHNCV
-878 DMEDAVIAVG
+878 DRNNLVIAVG
-888 GTTKGDTS
+888 GTSKGDTS
-896 VWNGKT
+896 VWNGE
-902 VPHFRGTVGDLFDA
+902 VIPHFRGTIGDFLNA
-916 DERGYLKLYKEA
+916 DEQGYVKISTREGA
-928 DFCGADP
+928 AFCGGDP
-935 RTQCTYWWLGRKFQ
+935 RTQCTYWQLNGRFQ
-949 YDFVGSHA
+949 YEFVRSYM
-957 TKRQGKRTGFLTVE
+957 R
-971 TQGEEARFVEH
+971 

>member
-1 MYNPSLLTDIA
+1 M
-12 LKNGAKIKRSADE
+12 RS
-25 IGDAVLASPQ
+25 VMPFWRPPQ

-129 IERQAQ
+129 IERQAR

-226 GSFPNDLYPIRIRIR
+226 GSFPNDLYPIRIRIH

-253 WAAYAPLIRA
+253 WAAYASLIRA

-268 VRKLYRLPEELL
+268 VRKLYRLPEELP
-280 LLKVDELPVS
+280 LLKVDELPFS

-312 DQGKLV
+312 DQGKLI

-323 SRKLHEGFTHYAEL
+323 LRKLHEGFTHYVEL
-337 WERLAEGDAGE
+337 GERLAEGDAGE

-355 DYNEQVN
+355 DYNKQVN

-385 EHTLKV
+385 EHTLKA

-423 QDSPDADSLTNPQG
+423 QDSPDADSLTKPQG

-454 AQAEGEKEDGEHV
+454 AQKEGKKEDGEHV

-479 PFPAIARIRAAQ
+479 PFPAIACISAAQ

-536 AYDAAYVDAHSDT
+536 AYDAAYADAHSDM
-549 RSLASSDLSAIE
+549 RSLASSDLSAIG
-561 PHYEVLDLLLEA
+561 PHCEVLDLLLEA

-589 ADVVFE
+589 ADTAFE
-595 VARKFIDGINSVLPL
+595 VARKFIDSINSVLPL
-610 LGDLHALNKQW
+610 LGDLHGLNKQW
-621 LAVKNHLLR
+621 LTVKNHLLR

-670 RQLLLGEIEAL
+670 RQLLLGESEAL
-681 SEVLMENRVA
+681 SNFLMKNRVA
-691 LGWGNKPYV
+691 QEWGNKPYV

-707 GHWSCSA
+707 DHWSFV
-714 LKYPDSRDIN
+714 LEHPDPRDIN

-730 EVPMSLIGGSY
+730 EVPLSLIGGSY

-765 FVFTKEESEKILD
+765 IVFTKEESEKILD

-878 DMEDAVIAVG
+878 DMDDVVIAVG

-957 TKRQGKRTGFLTVE
+957 TKRQGKRTGFLTLD
-971 TQGEEARFVEH
+971 TRGEEVRFVEH

>member
-169 EPGGGYFMDYLHGVR
+169 EPSGGYFMDYLHGVR

-226 GSFPNDLYPIRIRIR
+226 GSFPNDLYPIRIRIH

-253 WAAYAPLIRA
+253 WAAYASLIRA

-268 VRKLYRLPEELL
+268 VRKLYRLPEELP

-323 SRKLHEGFTHYAEL
+323 LRKLHEGFTHYAEL
-337 WERLAEGDAGE
+337 WECLAGGDVGE

-362 SVGGDSDA
+362 SVEDCSNA
-370 VVDRTKAMVDALGAV
+370 IADALRAV

-391 NGVLRY
+391 NGVIRY
-397 LYKVQE
+397 LYQAQE

-409 PLQDLDCLTLGAYV
+409 PLQDLDCLALGAYV
-423 QDSPDADSLTNPQG
+423 QDSPDVDQLEARYDGVTLMEKIQQG
-437 DKPLHELNSFF
+437 DKPLQELNSFF
-448 HYECEF
+448 FYECEF
-454 AQAEGEKEDGEHV
+454 AQKEEEKGNVARV
-467 YSDNADFLTRYF
+467 YSDNADFLAHYF
-479 PFPAIARIRAAQ
+479 PFPSIACIRAAQ
-491 PPYYYGGNMSNDK
+491 PPHYWGGNMSNTK
-504 LAAMTIS
+504 LAALTIS
-511 ALTHDRK
+511 VLTHSRK
-518 PWAKNAHRALM
+518 PWAKEPHRALM

-536 AYDAAYVDAHSDT
+536 AYDMAYADAHSD
-549 RSLASSDLSAIE
+549 RSSLASDDLSAIE
-561 PHYEVLDLLLEA
+561 PHCRVMDPLLEA

-579 DLDARLSPYR
+579 DLHRTYLLPHRDE
-589 ADVVFE
+589 DTVFE
-595 VARKFIDGINSVLPL
+595 VAQLFVDDINSILPML
-610 LGDLHALNKQW
+610 DDLHGLNRQW
-621 LAVKNHLLR
+621 LAVKNYLFSS
-630 AGSSMGKDY
+630 GSSLDEDY
-639 LQEQEQRIPVVELMM
+639 QQDQEQRVPIVELLM

-661 ADLERVGLS
+661 TDLERVGLS
-670 RQLLLGEIEAL
+670 RQLLLGEGKPL
-681 SEVLMENRVA
+681 SRFLVENR
-691 LGWGNKPYV
+691 LLNERRFSGDNEPHGY
-700 AYQFILP
+700 YQFILP
-707 GHWSCSA
+707 DDWSFI
-714 LKYPDSRDIN
+714 LGKPDRRDIDR
-724 KTLFKV
+724 TLYKV
-730 EVPMSLIGGSY
+730 EVPMSQLGKQCGGM
-741 TGVQEEVVA
+741 QEAVVA
-750 ELIRAFNYSN
+750 ELIRAFHYSGS
-760 PSRRD
+760 SRRD
-765 FVFTKEESEKILD
+765 VVFTKEESEKILD
-778 YVRTGNLDASS
+778 YVQTGDVDASRAVLTS
-789 LDKESQ
+789 VHDPE
-795 PSYWDTFGEITRKAW
+795 SYWDTFKAVADKVW
-810 KRSPIAQAEDQ
+810 KPSPIAKVADQ
-821 EALIRGS
+821 EAFNRGS
-828 LLKLDRDCHI
+828 NMRLDYDCHI
-838 VIGHTIADVDDDGKD
+838 ILNRMIAFDVDDTK
-853 AADERVRLANRL
+853 AADERARLAR
-865 EADWVYNFRLNAI
+865 EIRSRWTPNAYYHNCV
-878 DMEDAVIAVG
+878 DRNNLVIAVG
-888 GTTKGDTS
+888 GTSKGDTS
-896 VWNGKT
+896 VWNGE
-902 VPHFRGTVGDLFDA
+902 VIPHFRGTIGDFLNA
-916 DERGYLKLYKEA
+916 DEQGYVKISTREGA
-928 DFCGADP
+928 AFCGGDP
-935 RTQCTYWWLGRKFQ
+935 RTQCTYWQLNGRFQ
-949 YDFVGSHA
+949 YEFVRSYM
-957 TKRQGKRTGFLTVE
+957 R
-971 TQGEEARFVEH
+971 

>member
-1 MYNPSLLTDIA
+1 M
-12 LKNGAKIKRSADE
+12 
-25 IGDAVLASPQ
+25 
-35 AKVAEFDEPDYIHF
+35 
-49 EVEEGSDDINVTFGA
+49 EEGSDDINVTFGA

-226 GSFPNDLYPIRIRIR
+226 GSFPNDLYPIRIRIH

-268 VRKLYRLPEELL
+268 VRKLYRLPEGLP

-312 DQGKLV
+312 DQGKLI

-323 SRKLHEGFTHYAEL
+323 LRKLHEGFTHYAEL

-362 SVGGDSDA
+362 SVEDCSNA
-370 VVDRTKAMVDALGAV
+370 IADALRAV
-385 EHTLKV
+385 ERTLKV

-397 LYKVQE
+397 LYQAQE

-409 PLQDLDCLTLGAYV
+409 PLQDLDCLALGAYV
-423 QDSPDADSLTNPQG
+423 QDSPDVDQLEARYDGVTLMEKIQQG
-437 DKPLHELNSFF
+437 DKPLQELNSFF
-448 HYECEF
+448 FYECEF
-454 AQAEGEKEDGEHV
+454 AQKEEEKGNVARV
-467 YSDNADFLTRYF
+467 YSDNADFLAHYF
-479 PFPAIARIRAAQ
+479 PFPSIACIRAAQ
-491 PPYYYGGNMSNDK
+491 PPHYWGGNMSNTK
-504 LAAMTIS
+504 LAALTIS
-511 ALTHDRK
+511 VLTHSRK
-518 PWAKNAHRALM
+518 PWAKEPHRALM

-536 AYDAAYVDAHSDT
+536 AYDMAYADAHSD
-549 RSLASSDLSAIE
+549 RSSLASDDLSAIE
-561 PHYEVLDLLLEA
+561 PHCRVMDPLLEA

-579 DLDARLSPYR
+579 DLHRTYLLPHRDE
-589 ADVVFE
+589 DTVFE
-595 VARKFIDGINSVLPL
+595 VAQLFVDDINSILPML
-610 LGDLHALNKQW
+610 DDLHGLNRQW
-621 LAVKNHLLR
+621 LAVKNYLFSS
-630 AGSSMGKDY
+630 GSSLDEDY
-639 LQEQEQRIPVVELMM
+639 QQDQEQRVPIVELLM

-661 ADLERVGLS
+661 TDLERVGLS
-670 RQLLLGEIEAL
+670 RQLLLGEGKPL
-681 SEVLMENRVA
+681 SRFLVENR
-691 LGWGNKPYV
+691 LLNERRFSGDNEPHGY
-700 AYQFILP
+700 YQFILP
-707 GHWSCSA
+707 DDWSFI
-714 LKYPDSRDIN
+714 LGKPDRRDIDR
-724 KTLFKV
+724 TLYKV
-730 EVPMSLIGGSY
+730 EVPMSQLGKQCGGM
-741 TGVQEEVVA
+741 QEAVVA
-750 ELIRAFNYSN
+750 ELIRAFHYSGS
-760 PSRRD
+760 SRRD
-765 FVFTKEESEKILD
+765 VVFTKEESEKILD
-778 YVRTGNLDASS
+778 YVQTGDVDASRAVLAS
-789 LDKESQ
+789 VHDPE
-795 PSYWDTFGEITRKAW
+795 SYWDTFKAVADKVW
-810 KRSPIAQAEDQ
+810 KPSPIAKVADQ
-821 EALIRGS
+821 EAFNRGS
-828 LLKLDRDCHI
+828 NMRLDYDCHI
-838 VIGHTIADVDDDGKD
+838 ILNRMIAFDVDDTK
-853 AADERVRLANRL
+853 AADERARLAR
-865 EADWVYNFRLNAI
+865 EIRSRWTPNAYYHNCV
-878 DMEDAVIAVG
+878 DRNNLVIAVG
-888 GTTKGDTS
+888 GTSKGDTS
-896 VWNGKT
+896 VWNGE
-902 VPHFRGTVGDLFDA
+902 VIPHFRGTIGDFLNA
-916 DERGYLKLYKEA
+916 DEQGYVKISTREGA
-928 DFCGADP
+928 AFCGGDP
-935 RTQCTYWWLGRKFQ
+935 RTQCTYWQLNGRFQ
-949 YDFVGSHA
+949 YEFVRSYM
-957 TKRQGKRTGFLTVE
+957 R
-971 TQGEEARFVEH
+971 

>member
-117 AVAANSERLTKE
+117 AVVANSERLTKE

-226 GSFPNDLYPIRIRIR
+226 GSFPNDLYPIRIRIH

-268 VRKLYRLPEELL
+268 VRKLYRLPEELP

-312 DQGKLV
+312 DQGKLI

-323 SRKLHEGFTHYAEL
+323 LRKLHEGFTHYAEL

-362 SVGGDSDA
+362 SVEDCSNA
-370 VVDRTKAMVDALGAV
+370 IADALRAV
-385 EHTLKV
+385 ERTLKV

-397 LYKVQE
+397 LYQAQE

-409 PLQDLDCLTLGAYV
+409 PLQDLDCLALGAYV
-423 QDSPDADSLTNPQG
+423 QDSPDVDQLEARYDGVTLMEKIQQG
-437 DKPLHELNSFF
+437 DKPLQELNSFF
-448 HYECEF
+448 FYECEF
-454 AQAEGEKEDGEHV
+454 AQKEEEKGNVARV
-467 YSDNADFLTRYF
+467 YSDNADFLAHYF
-479 PFPAIARIRAAQ
+479 PFPSIACIRAAQ
-491 PPYYYGGNMSNDK
+491 PPHYWGGNMSNTK
-504 LAAMTIS
+504 LAALTIS
-511 ALTHDRK
+511 VLTHSRK
-518 PWAKNAHRALM
+518 PWAKEPHRALM

-536 AYDAAYVDAHSDT
+536 AYDMAYADAHSD
-549 RSLASSDLSAIE
+549 RSSLASDDLSAIE
-561 PHYEVLDLLLEA
+561 PHCRVMDPLLEA

-579 DLDARLSPYR
+579 DLHRTYLLPHRDE
-589 ADVVFE
+589 DTVFE
-595 VARKFIDGINSVLPL
+595 VAQLFVDDINSILPML
-610 LGDLHALNKQW
+610 DDLHGLNRQW
-621 LAVKNHLLR
+621 LAVKNYLFSS
-630 AGSSMGKDY
+630 GSSLDEDY
-639 LQEQEQRIPVVELMM
+639 QQDQEQRVPIVELLM

-661 ADLERVGLS
+661 TDLERVGLS
-670 RQLLLGEIEAL
+670 RQLLLGEGKPL
-681 SEVLMENRVA
+681 SRFLVENR
-691 LGWGNKPYV
+691 LLNERRFSGDNEPHGY
-700 AYQFILP
+700 YQFILP
-707 GHWSCSA
+707 DDWSFI
-714 LKYPDSRDIN
+714 LGKPDRRDIDR
-724 KTLFKV
+724 TLYKV
-730 EVPMSLIGGSY
+730 EVPMSQLGKQCGGM
-741 TGVQEEVVA
+741 QEAVVA
-750 ELIRAFNYSN
+750 ELIRAFHYSGS
-760 PSRRD
+760 SRRD
-765 FVFTKEESEKILD
+765 VVFTKEESEKILD
-778 YVRTGNLDASS
+778 YVQTGDVDASRAVLAS
-789 LDKESQ
+789 VHDPE
-795 PSYWDTFGEITRKAW
+795 SYWDTFKAVADKVW
-810 KRSPIAQAEDQ
+810 KPSPIAKVADQ
-821 EALIRGS
+821 EAFNRGS
-828 LLKLDRDCHI
+828 NMRLDYDCHI
-838 VIGHTIADVDDDGKD
+838 ILNRMIAFDVDDTK
-853 AADERVRLANRL
+853 AADERARLAR
-865 EADWVYNFRLNAI
+865 EIRSRWTPNAYYHNCV
-878 DMEDAVIAVG
+878 DRNNLVIAVG
-888 GTTKGDTS
+888 GTSKGDTS
-896 VWNGKT
+896 VWNGE
-902 VPHFRGTVGDLFDA
+902 VIPHFRGTIGDFLNA
-916 DERGYLKLYKEA
+916 DEQGYVKISTREGA
-928 DFCGADP
+928 AFCGGDP
-935 RTQCTYWWLGRKFQ
+935 RTQCTYWQLNGRFQ
-949 YDFVGSHA
+949 YEFVRSYM
-957 TKRQGKRTGFLTVE
+957 R
-971 TQGEEARFVEH
+971 